1 MSRFFSTV
9 VFALSITLA
18 LSGCS
23 KDYLAEREFYKAEQ
37 LLKQVKLT
45 EGPEALSPAAEAF
58 QHVVD
63 QYPSS
68 KKALQSLELIS
79 NIRLKQKNYAAARE
93 AMGEIVR
100 NFGTDANR
108 VADARFRIAQ
118 IYELEKNWDGA
129 NRTYWELAEFSPLNI
144 KGLYAPI
151 RVLTYYKNQGEQRE
165 LEKAYVRTLDHYV
178 KLEKQIGPIDSVAPV
193 KNYLAMAYMIKGD
206 DDKAL
211 ESWRQIYEQ
220 FPEHPYA
227 PLAIL
232 ASAELLWNRSGA
244 EPAEALYRKFFEKY
258 PKHQLAGKTAM
269 TVGLLYSQQN
279 NYEKAREWYQKA
291 LNEYYQEKST
301 EQAEIKLLL
310 GKTYQDEVMW
320 NEADAIYQEIERDYD
335 DSVAAMQIPLLRAHY
350 HKTQGDVE
358 KSEALITQALAD
370 YENFMT
376 VHDGDARA
384 DYAERFKAQA
394 LAELGA
400 WDEVVKQID
409 ARMEAETAPE
419 RKGRWLFLKAL
430 LTQNRLDDPVGAAS
444 LYKEFLSSYPEH
456 PLAARAKSELSGL
469 SVK

>member
-1 MSRFFSTV
+1 MNRFFSTV
-9 VFALSITLA
+9 VLA
-18 LSGCS
+18 VCISVLFSGCN
-23 KDYLAEREFYKAEQ
+23 KEYMAEREFYKAEQ

-45 EGPEALSPAAEAF
+45 EGAEALSPAAEGF
-58 QHVVD
+58 QRVVD
-63 QYPSS
+63 KYPSS

-93 AMGEIVR
+93 AMADIVR
-100 NFGTDANR
+100 NFSTDTNR

-151 RVLTYYKNQGEQRE
+151 RVLTYYKNQGDVRE
-165 LEKAYVRTLDHYV
+165 LDKAYVRTLDHYI

-211 ESWRQIYEQ
+211 ETWRQIYEQ

-232 ASAELLWNRSGA
+232 ASAELVWNRSGA

-258 PKHQLAGKTAM
+258 SKHPLAGKTAM
-269 TVGLLYSQQN
+269 TIGLLYSQQN
-279 NYEKAREWYQKA
+279 NYEKARQWYQKA
-291 LNEYYQEKST
+291 LDEYFQDKST
-301 EQAEIKLLL
+301 ERAEIKLLL

-320 NEADAIYQEIERDYD
+320 AEADAIYQEIERDYD

-350 HKTQGDVE
+350 HKTQGDLE
-358 KSEALITQALAD
+358 KSEALISQALAD
-370 YENFMT
+370 YDNFVT
-376 VHDGDARA
+376 LHEGDARA

-400 WDEVVKQID
+400 WDEVIKQIETRMD
-409 ARMEAETAPE
+409 AEKTPE

-430 LTQNRLDDPVGAAS
+430 LTQNRLEDPVQAAA
-444 LYKEFLSSYPEH
+444 LYKEFLASYPDH

-469 SVK
+469 SVR